1 MEVNLLTAVG
11 KLVGGAVV
19 NARLLE
25 ETFALKDALELRK
38 LVEKAKGIVMK
49 RRAVTEDQAYK
60 ILQKE
65 SMDARRSLKEIVD
78 AVIVADT
85 LNIAH

>member
-1 MEVNLLTAVG
+1 VE
-11 KLVGGAVV
+11 

-49 RRAVTEDQAYK
+49 RRAVTEDEAYK